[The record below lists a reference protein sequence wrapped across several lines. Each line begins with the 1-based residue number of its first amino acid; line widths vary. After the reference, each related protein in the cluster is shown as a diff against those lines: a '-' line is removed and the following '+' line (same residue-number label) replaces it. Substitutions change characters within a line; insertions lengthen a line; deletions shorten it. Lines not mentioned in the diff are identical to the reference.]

1 MVDRLAGMVMTTRKR
16 TNILNESTPYPK
28 FPRVFTSD
36 SEKTVTGIPYHALAW
51 MSMNNTMTKSRTED
65 ADDLAAMLMEN
76 LSAFQ
81 GFARRRTGDDDLA
94 ADAVQ
99 ESLMRAMKA
108 EPTLAHREDLV
119 AWFYRILRNVL
130 TDLHRRKTARGR
142 AMERFAD
149 ESAVSSQPSREIEAV
164 ACQCFRSLLPT
175 LKPEYARVIEICDL
189 DEETPEQA
197 ALLLGISK
205 NNLKVRLHRARGQ
218 LRTRLEQTCQLCAT
232 HGCLDCNCA
241 PRS

>member
-1 MVDRLAGMVMTTRKR
+1 MPITR
-16 TNILNESTPYPK
+16 T
-28 FPRVFTSD
+28 D
-36 SEKTVTGIPYHALAW
+36 G
-51 MSMNNTMTKSRTED
+51 
-65 ADDLAAMLMEN
+65 ADDLAATLMAN
-76 LSAFQ
+76 LAAFQ

-108 EPTLAHREDLV
+108 EPTLAHREDLI

-130 TDLHRRKTARGR
+130 TDLHRRKAARSR

-149 ESAVSSQPSREIEAV
+149 DSAVSGESSPEIEAV

-189 DEETPEQA
+189 DGDTPEQA
-197 ALLLGISK
+197 ASLLGISK

-232 HGCLDCNCA
+232 HGCLDCDCN
-241 PRS
+241 PHS